1 MKREP
6 RMNDLEDKIKA
17 ERAVSIRRA
26 NELVARGVYL
36 RDPLRLDVRGT
47 LECGENVE
55 IDINVI
61 IEGDVRLGDNVKIG
75 PNCILVNTAIDS
87 DTKVQANSMVENAV
101 IGKSCLIGP
110 YARIRTG
117 TKMGDRVQIG
127 NYVEVKEVTMGS
139 DCKVNHLSYIGDAVL
154 EKDVIIGAGTIT
166 CNFDGVKKNNTYIEE
181 SAFVGSGCQLVAPV
195 RVGEKAMVGAGS
207 TITQDVPPRETVLA
221 RSRQTIVKGRRKPVS
236 SEE

>member
-1 MKREP
+1 MT
-6 RMNDLEDKIKA
+6 DLEEKISA

-26 NELVARGVYL
+26 NELVAQGVYL
-36 RDPLRLDVRGT
+36 RDPMRFDIRGS
-47 LECGENVE
+47 LECGVNVE

-61 IEGDVRLGDNVKIG
+61 VEGDVRLGDNVTVG
-75 PNCILVNTAIDS
+75 PNCILKNTTIDS
-87 DTKVQANSMVENAV
+87 DTKIQANSMVENAV

-117 TKMGDRVQIG
+117 TKIGDRVQIG
-127 NYVEVKEVTMGS
+127 NYVEVKEVTMGP

-166 CNFDGVKKNNTYIEE
+166 CNFDGVKKNDTYIAE

-195 RVGEKAMVGAGS
+195 RVGEKAIVGAGS
-207 TITQDVPPRETVLA
+207 TITRDVPPRETVLA